1 MSAEFEQIVAGLRAE
16 GGLPVWPEERAT
28 PRTGPVRPHRP
39 EPTRLDRTDTER
51 PDTERPESDRA
62 DTDRAGAD
70 QAGADQAGAAQPEP
84 GRSGLDRTGLDRTG
98 PGRAQPPPPAAPE
111 DDHFVPPDP
120 PPMPPLGQAA
130 AVGVAL
136 LALGVL
142 LVVSPDLL
150 GLSEAA
156 GMTLGLVTLAGG
168 LGWLVLRSWSTD
180 PPDDVDPTDDGAR
193 F

>member
-1 MSAEFEQIVAGLRAE
+1 LAQPDDHDDPRGRSPDPAAAFEQIIAGLRAE
-16 GGLPVWPEERAT
+16 GGMPVWPEERAAPLT
-28 PRTGPVRPHRP
+28 SPARQHRP
-39 EPTRLDRTDTER
+39 DPAPERTRVDRPESD
-51 PDTERPESDRA
+51 RPESDRA
-62 DTDRAGAD
+62 ESDRAGPD
-70 QAGADQAGAAQPEP
+70 RAGPDRAGP
-84 GRSGLDRTGLDRTG
+84 DRGE
-98 PGRAQPPPPAAPE
+98 PPASIAPE

-120 PPMPPLGQAA
+120 PPLPPLGQQA

-142 LVVSPDLL
+142 LVVAPDLL

-156 GMTLGLVTLAGG
+156 GLTLGLVTLAGG

-180 PPDDVDPTDDGAR
+180 PPDDADPIDDGAR

>member
-1 MSAEFEQIVAGLRAE
+1 MSPAEPDDQDDPQGRSADLSAAFEEIVCGLRAE
-16 GGLPVWPEERAT
+16 GSVPSWPEERASAT
-28 PRTGPVRPHRP
+28 RPPRHDQGPPTGSEAKQP
-39 EPTRLDRTDTER
+39 EV
-51 PDTERPESDRA
+51 ERPEVER
-62 DTDRAGAD
+62 
-70 QAGADQAGAAQPEP
+70 PEVERP
-84 GRSGLDRTGLDRTG
+84 
-98 PGRAQPPPPAAPE
+98 APE

-120 PPMPPLGQAA
+120 PPLPPLGQAA

-142 LVVSPDLL
+142 LVVAPDLL

-156 GMTLGLVTLAGG
+156 GLTLGLITLAGG

-180 PPDDVDPTDDGAR
+180 PPDDADPVDDGAV